1 MCSGWLNVKVVLCAP
16 EVFFSFLGWECY
28 MRMQTHH
35 LRMYPM
41 INLYT
46 TREDTHTDNI
56 PPLTVRENR
65 AECAHPA
72 IATHSVSTN
81 FPS

>member
-1 MCSGWLNVKVVLCAP
+1 MCSGWLNVKVVLVCSRS
-16 EVFFSFLGWECY
+16 VFFVSRLGCY

-56 PPLTVRENR
+56 PPLTVRGND